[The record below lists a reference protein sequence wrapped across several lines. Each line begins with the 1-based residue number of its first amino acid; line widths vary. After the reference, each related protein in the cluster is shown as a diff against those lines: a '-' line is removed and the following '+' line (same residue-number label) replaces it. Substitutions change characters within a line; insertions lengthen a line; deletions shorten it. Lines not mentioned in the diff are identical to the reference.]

1 MDGWK
6 KERVGT
12 GRYMV
17 YGGDRDLR
25 IGFVSGG
32 RGRYCAERGLHTVGY
47 FPTVTAACA
56 AIHAAHVAAASAP
69 RREYVVWGIA
79 PGETEETILYTKAN
93 SLEQAQRVAESLG
106 SRYGCLGVRVQ
117 TLGEGETA
125 DAIAGMF
132 RAAVNV

>member
-17 YGGDRDLR
+17 YGGLRDMR

-32 RGRYCAERGLHTVGY
+32 RGRYCAERGPETVGY
-47 FPTVTAACA
+47 FPTVKAACD

-69 RREYVVWGIA
+69 RREYVIWGIA

-93 SLEQAQRVAESLG
+93 SPEQAQRVAESLG

-117 TLGEGETA
+117 TLGE